1 MAWGPEADR
10 RTKLLIRQAGE
21 GSLGRLFTLF
31 GPNRQE
37 RQRLR
42 SRGCMGCRC
51 VSPSREA
58 PAARELPSRNEI
70 LKRAAETIARE
81 IDLEVRRTP
90 DTPAM

>member
-37 RQRLR
+37 RQRL
-42 SRGCMGCRC
+42 
-51 VSPSREA
+51 SREA